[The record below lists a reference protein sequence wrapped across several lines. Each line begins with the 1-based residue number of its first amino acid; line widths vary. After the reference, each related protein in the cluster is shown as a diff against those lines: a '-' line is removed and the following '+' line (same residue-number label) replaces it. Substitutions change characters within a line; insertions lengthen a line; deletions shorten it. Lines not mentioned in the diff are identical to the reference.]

1 VVRRAARLLT
11 LGILALA
18 PAVAAPGQRRD
29 QQPPVF
35 RAESELVRLDV
46 VVLDADGRPVT
57 GLERDD
63 FTVEEDGRPQVVES
77 FEPVVMQARPAVE
90 PEAPRLSFGRIRPPS
105 EGRSFFVFFDSTH
118 VTASASEA
126 VRVSLRRFVATELRE
141 GDWFTVTAPE
151 QGIWWTAR
159 SAWEYEQLAAVI
171 GRLQGE
177 YVRDPLRVGMS
188 DWRAMAIVEGLAGP
202 WGEAMTS
209 PIGAA
214 PGAAPGS
221 TPGAGDGGTAPAG
234 GGSGA
239 GGGASGSGG
248 STSSGREEAAA
259 NADAR
264 MGVGVANPEFLAQEV
279 YASARRRIAITL
291 AGLRQALE
299 SLVSVRGHKALLLVS
314 EGFLLVPGMPGY
326 EELID
331 EARRANV
338 AVYAIDPRGF
348 ASGFEAEARGAPGPG
363 WGVRRAVEAAG
374 TDDLAVATGGR
385 SVASNDPGEGLRRI
399 AVESEAY
406 YLLGYQPEKGKRGER
421 KVKVRVKGPGM
432 RVRAR
437 TRYFA
442 GTPEEPALPK
452 VKDET
457 PGKSPADREAMR
469 AVADTTD
476 LPLRLATFFFEDNGK
491 GQVTTMY
498 ATEIRMA
505 VEAAGRRRFV
515 TVAEARS
522 RDGGQALRDEFDED
536 LRVAPGVPTIL
547 SRHWHM
553 PPGVWQARV
562 LVRDRKTGRIGTALH
577 TFEVPPPDA
586 FRLSTPILTSEL
598 EEVDGRP
605 RPRIVLNRT
614 FRAGGALYCQFQV
627 HGAARDRGDRL
638 PHVRAGYAL
647 RRGEDV
653 VRSAEPTRIKP
664 EWDGR
669 LSRLMGLPLEGM
681 ASGRYTLVLT
691 VEDELSAKRLE
702 VAEPFT
708 VAP

>member
-1 VVRRAARLLT
+1 MIRPLVSSVGVLGLTFAAFAPVR
-11 LGILALA
+11 
-18 PAVAAPGQRRD
+18 GQKAD

-35 RAESELVRLDV
+35 GAESELVRLDV

-57 GLERDD
+57 GLGRDD
-63 FTVEEDGRPQVVES
+63 FAVEENGRPQVVES
-77 FEPVVMQARPAVE
+77 FEPVVMQARPAAE
-90 PEAPRLSFGRIRPPS
+90 PEPPRLSFGRIRPPS

-118 VTASASEA
+118 VTAAASEA
-126 VRVSLRRFVATELRE
+126 VRVSMRRFVATELRE

-188 DWRAMAIVEGLAGP
+188 DWRAMAIVEGLPEPG
-202 WGEAMTS
+202 
-209 PIGAA
+209 GAA
-214 PGAAPGS
+214 LPVGGVPAA
-221 TPGAGDGGTAPAG
+221 GAGSSSGAGGGGTAPAG
-234 GGSGA
+234 GGSG
-239 GGGASGSGG
+239 GGASGSGG
-248 STSSGREEAAA
+248 PASGREEAAA

-279 YASARRRIAITL
+279 YASARKRIAITL

-338 AVYAIDPRGF
+338 AIYAIDPRGF
-348 ASGFEAEARGAPGPG
+348 ASGFEGEARGAPGPG

-374 TDDLAVATGGR
+374 TDDLAMATGGR

-421 KVKVRVKGPGM
+421 KVKVRVKRPGV

-437 TRYFA
+437 TRYYA

-457 PGKSPADREAMR
+457 PGRTAAEREAMR

-476 LPLRLATFFFEDNGK
+476 LPLRLATFFFENHGRD
-491 GQVTTMY
+491 QITTMY
-498 ATEIRMA
+498 ATEIRIA
-505 VEAAGRRRFV
+505 VESAGRRRFA

-522 RDGGQALRDEFDED
+522 RDGGEALRDEFEED
-536 LRVAPGVPTIL
+536 LKVAPGVPTVL
-547 SRHWHM
+547 SRHWNM

-577 TFEVPPPDA
+577 TFEVPSTEA

-605 RPRIVLNRT
+605 RPRVVLNRT
-614 FRAGGALYCQFQV
+614 FRAGEVLYCQFQV
-627 HGAARDRGDRL
+627 HGAAPDPKDRL
-638 PHVRAGYAL
+638 PHVRSGYAL
-647 RRGEDV
+647 RRGDDV
-653 VRSAEPTRIKP
+653 VRRAEPTRIKP

-669 LSRLMGLPLEGM
+669 LSRLMGLPLAGM
-681 ASGRYTLVLT
+681 ASGRYALVLSA
-691 VEDELSAKRLE
+691 EDEISGKRLE
-702 VAEPFT
+702 AAEPFT